1 MLDITYLEPFPP
13 FPLVPTA
20 LEVWPLLRREISS
33 RLLLRMMRQWC
44 PFQRYPDPPLSVTC
58 DWRVGNPWVF
68 MAVVEYT
75 VSTNVGL
82 AMAFSLSEALAFLC
96 VRQVQ
101 FVSNHCS
108 HEPVIARSHSWSTMS
123 RRSTEVP
130 PFSFRDLPYAPK
142 ASESSTISRA
152 WIQQRPR
159 EVLIA
164 SKGLH
169 LGDRTRF
176 RAVRRRNHR

>member
-1 MLDITYLEPFPP
+1 
-13 FPLVPTA
+13 
-20 LEVWPLLRREISS
+20 
-33 RLLLRMMRQWC
+33 
-44 PFQRYPDPPLSVTC
+44 
-58 DWRVGNPWVF
+58 

-164 SKGLH
+164 SKGLRLAIERGSELFGGEIAGDCCIPLYWRREKSSVRQH
-169 LGDRTRF
+169 KWLSCWSEVIETLG
-176 RAVRRRNHR
+176 A